1 MITSMFGLLLMFAS
15 YVFGIVLVH
24 SQDTGIANW
33 SLNFQAV
40 SGSKGKQ
47 KQVDKLALGAV
58 HMFWILSE
66 THICILCNVSFGGD
80 WFVWMFL
87 WFSDWLFLKVK
98 CGSFLNITFC
108 NSVITLLNF

>member
-58 HMFWILSE
+58 HMF
-66 THICILCNVSFGGD
+66 
-80 WFVWMFL
+80 
-87 WFSDWLFLKVK
+87 
-98 CGSFLNITFC
+98 
-108 NSVITLLNF
+108 